1 MKAFRVVCD
10 YLIKGKNM
18 RLDKLIADTGKAS
31 RKEVKLAAK
40 KGGITV
46 NGISVMRTDMHVDPQ
61 KDVVSFFGEQIVY
74 KKYTYVIMNKPAG
87 YVSVTEAKGEIP
99 ALALLP
105 EDLQKIGL
113 FPAGRLD
120 KSTTGLLFL
129 TNDGETAH
137 RLTSP
142 KHHAEKEYAYTVKYP
157 LSAEDISVLE
167 KGVTLDDGYVTLPCR
182 IVGTGEREGRI
193 ILREG
198 KYHQI
203 KRMMQAVHNSITS
216 LCRVRYADLT
226 LEGLAEGEWREL
238 TAEETERILKN

>member
-1 MKAFRVVCD
+1 
-10 YLIKGKNM
+10 M

-31 RKEVKLAAK
+31 RKEVKAAAK
-40 KGGITV
+40 KGLVTV
-46 NGISVMRTDMHVDPQ
+46 NGKPATRADMHVDPE
-61 KDVVSFFGEQIVY
+61 KDIVVFAGEQIVY
-74 KKYTYVIMNKPAG
+74 KKYTYIIMNKPVG

-105 EDLQKIGL
+105 EELQRVGL

-120 KSTTGLLFL
+120 KNTTGLLFL

-157 LSAEDISVLE
+157 LSSEDIALLE
-167 KGVTLDDGYVTLPCR
+167 KGITLDDGYVTLPCR
-182 IVGTGEREGRI
+182 MIATGEREGRI
-193 ILREG
+193 VLCEG

-226 LEGLAEGEWREL
+226 LDGLGTGDWREL
-238 TAEETERILKN
+238 TEEEIARLLEG